1 MSTSNTSTGP
11 VTVLQSAEK
20 QRDRMTTEL
29 QVTDSHVPGPENTTT
44 VQATLPEYHIS
55 PPWQLLWDDL
65 WLFVRYFLLVP
76 FIADPL
82 WYPRR
87 DGTQYPSLSQAWVPR
102 GINWDIIQRAVT
114 ASQSWYQ
121 KLVDPFFP
129 SGEMDELYPSVGN
142 LISLSAHGILIVAQ
156 LSFLV
161 SIPFVA
167 NLPFN
172 VLLPYLL
179 GFIALNYVVC
189 MPLNAGTTN
198 GMLTSQHQR
207 WEEARHWDS
216 LRNENYREKWFFLN
230 GISVGSHWLQGNLNR
245 LSRTFHRPIVGVHN
259 PTAGIVFDLI
269 QCLLERCFYFGT
281 SDARASYALV
291 AAALSPTE
299 NNEKVVL
306 VLHSQGGLQGS
317 LIVDWLLSNY
327 PRDTLKKVEIY
338 TFGNAA
344 NHFNNPRIS
353 GTGEEGTF
361 GHIEHYGN
369 SGDFVAAWGV
379 NHFKSLVAKAALN
392 QDLERKA
399 RSFDLAYVLGRDER
413 QNNFSGLL
421 FKNAVNGHLLNQH
434 YLDRILPLN
443 DSLTSVEEE
452 SKGKPMPGTFMSS
465 RMQSDPGSRKLD
477 NEGAK
482 VYQESRLWQYIN
494 GRSPLPKVKALPANF
509 RGKVNGEHSQ

>member
-1 MSTSNTSTGP
+1 MSTSSTPTGP
-11 VTVLQSAEK
+11 VTVLQSVEK
-20 QRDRMTTEL
+20 QRNCMTTKL
-29 QVTDSHVPGPENTTT
+29 QVTDSHAPGPGNTTT
-44 VQATLPEYHIS
+44 VQATLPEYHVS

-65 WLFVRYFLLVP
+65 WLFVRHSILIP
-76 FIADPL
+76 FIVDPL

-87 DGTQYPSLSQAWVPR
+87 DGTQYPSLSQAWLPR
-102 GINWDIIQRAVT
+102 GVNWNLIQRAVT

-121 KLVDPFFP
+121 ALVDPFFP

-142 LISLSAHGILIVAQ
+142 LISLTAHGILIVAQ
-156 LSFLV
+156 VSFLV

-167 NLPFN
+167 SLPFN
-172 VLLPYLL
+172 VVIPYIL
-179 GFIALNYVVC
+179 GFIALNYFVC
-189 MPLNAGTTN
+189 MPLNAGTSN
-198 GMLTSQHQR
+198 GMLTSQHDR

-216 LRNENYREKWFFLN
+216 LRNDDYREKWIFLN

-259 PTAGIVFDLI
+259 PTVGIVFDII

-281 SDARASYALV
+281 SDTRTCYALI

-299 NNEKVVL
+299 KTDKVVL
-306 VLHSQGGLQGS
+306 ILHSQGGLEGS
-317 LIVDWLLSNY
+317 IILDWLLSNY
-327 PRDTLKKVEIY
+327 PRDTLKKMEIY

-344 NHFNNPRIS
+344 NHFNNPRVS
-353 GTGEEGTF
+353 GEEGTL

-379 NHFKSLVAKAALN
+379 NHFKSLVAKASLN

-399 RSFDLAYVLGRDER
+399 RSFDLGYILGRDER

-421 FKNAVNGHLLNQH
+421 FKNEVKGHLLNQH

-443 DSLTSVEEE
+443 VSLTGVEEE
-452 SKGKPMPGTFMSS
+452 SKGKPMPGTFMDSP
-465 RMQSDPGSRKLD
+465 MQSDEGSRKLD
-477 NEGAK
+477 REGAR

-494 GRSPLPKVKALPANF
+494 GRSPPLKVKALPANF
-509 RGKVNGEHSQ
+509 RRRPNGERTQ

>member
-1 MSTSNTSTGP
+1 MSTSSTPTGS
-11 VTVLQSAEK
+11 VTVYQSVEK
-20 QRDRMTTEL
+20 QRDRMTTKL
-29 QVTDSHVPGPENTTT
+29 QVTDSHVLGAESTTT
-44 VQATLPEYHIS
+44 VRATLPEYHVS

-65 WLFVRYFLLVP
+65 KLFLGLSPLIP
-76 FIADPL
+76 FVVDPL

-102 GINWDIIQRAVT
+102 SINWDLIQRAVT

-142 LISLSAHGILIVAQ
+142 LISLTAHGILIVAQ
-156 LSFLV
+156 LLFLV
-161 SIPFVA
+161 SIPFIA

-172 VLLPYLL
+172 VLLPYVL
-179 GFIALNYVVC
+179 GFVALNYLICV
-189 MPLNAGTTN
+189 PLNAGTRN
-198 GMLTSQHQR
+198 GMLESQHDR
-207 WEEARHWDS
+207 WEEARHWES
-216 LRNENYREKWFFLN
+216 LRNENYREKWFFHN

-259 PTAGIVFDLI
+259 PTAGIIFDII

-281 SDARASYALV
+281 SDTRGVYSV
-291 AAALSPTE
+291 IAAALSPTE
-299 NNEKVVL
+299 KNDKVVL

-317 LIVDWLLSNY
+317 LIIDWLLSNY

-344 NHFNNPRIS
+344 NHFNNPRTS
-353 GTGEEGTF
+353 GEEGIF

-392 QDLERKA
+392 RDLERKV

-421 FKNAVNGHLLNQH
+421 FKNDVKGHLLNQH

-452 SKGKPMPGTFMSS
+452 SKGKPMPGSFMNSI
-465 RMQSDPGSRKLD
+465 MQSD
-477 NEGAK
+477 
-482 VYQESRLWQYIN
+482 QESRKIDGEGARVYQQSRLWLYVN
-494 GRSPLPKVKALPANF
+494 GRSPPPEVKALPAIF
-509 RGKVNGEHSQ
+509 RGKVNGEQP

>member
-1 MSTSNTSTGP
+1 MSTSSTSAGP
-11 VTVLQSAEK
+11 VTVLQSMEK

-29 QVTDSHVPGPENTTT
+29 QVTDSNAPGPENTVT
-44 VQATLPEYHIS
+44 VRATLPEYHVS

-65 WLFVRYFLLVP
+65 VLFLRLSALIP
-76 FIADPL
+76 FVVDPL

-87 DGTQYPSLSQAWVPR
+87 DGVQYPSLSQAWVPR
-102 GINWDIIQRAVT
+102 GIDGNLIQRAV
-114 ASQSWYQ
+114 AALQSRYQ
-121 KLVDPFFP
+121 NLVDPFFP

-142 LISLSAHGILIVAQ
+142 LISVTAHGVLIVAQ
-156 LSFLV
+156 LAFLL
-161 SIPFVA
+161 SIPFLA
-167 NLPFN
+167 TLPFN
-172 VLLPYLL
+172 VLLPYIL
-179 GFIALNYVVC
+179 GFVALNYFIC

-198 GMLTSQHQR
+198 GMLTSQHDR
-207 WEEARHWDS
+207 WEEARRWDS
-216 LRNENYREKWFFLN
+216 LRNEDYREKWFFLN

-245 LSRTFHRPIVGVHN
+245 LSRTFHRPILGVHN
-259 PTAGIVFDLI
+259 PTAGIVFDII

-281 SDARASYALV
+281 SDTRACYSLI

-306 VLHSQGGLQGS
+306 ILHSQGGLEGS
-317 LIVDWLLSNY
+317 IILDWLLANY

-344 NHFNNPRIS
+344 NHFNNPRVS
-353 GTGEEGTF
+353 GEEGIL

-379 NHFKSLVAKAALN
+379 NHFKSLVAKEALN
-392 QDLERKA
+392 EDLEKKA
-399 RSFDLAYVLGRDER
+399 RSFDLAYVLGRDKK

-421 FKNAVNGHLLNQH
+421 FENHVNGHLLIQH

-443 DSLTSVEEE
+443 NSLTSVEEA
-452 SKGKPMPGTFMSS
+452 SKGKPMPGTFMDSPMHS
-465 RMQSDPGSRKLD
+465 EPDSRKID
-477 NEGAK
+477 KEGAK

-494 GRSPLPKVKALPANF
+494 GRSPPLKVKALPANF
-509 RGKVNGEHSQ
+509 RQKVNGERFQ

>member
-1 MSTSNTSTGP
+1 MAKISTTTGP
-11 VTVLQSAEK
+11 VTVLQSMEK

-29 QVTDSHVPGPENTTT
+29 QVTDSHAPGSTNTTT
-44 VQATLPEYHIS
+44 VQATLPEYHVS

-65 WLFVRYFLLVP
+65 WLFVRYSVLIP
-76 FIADPL
+76 FVVDPL

-87 DGTQYPSLSQAWVPR
+87 NGTQYPSMSQAWVPR
-102 GINWDIIQRAVT
+102 GIDWDFIQRAVT

-142 LISLSAHGILIVAQ
+142 LISITSHGILIVAQ

-161 SIPFVA
+161 SIPFA
-167 NLPFN
+167 SNLPFN
-172 VLLPYLL
+172 VLLPYIL
-179 GFIALNYVVC
+179 GFVALNYFVC

-198 GMLTSQHQR
+198 GLLTSQHDR

-259 PTAGIVFDLI
+259 PTAGIVFDII

-281 SDARASYALV
+281 SDTRTCYSLI

-299 NNEKVVL
+299 NTDKVVL
-306 VLHSQGGLQGS
+306 ILHSQGGLEGS
-317 LIVDWLLSNY
+317 IILDWLLANY
-327 PRDTLKKVEIY
+327 SRDTLKKVEIY

-344 NHFNNPRIS
+344 NHFNDPRVS
-353 GTGEEGTF
+353 GEEGIL

-369 SGDFVAAWGV
+369 AGDFVAAWGV
-379 NHFKSLVAKAALN
+379 NHFKSLVAKAGLN
-392 QDLERKA
+392 QALEKKA
-399 RSFDLAYVLGRDER
+399 QSFDLGYFLGRDKR

-421 FKNAVNGHLLNQH
+421 FKNEVNGHLLNQH

-443 DSLTSVEEE
+443 VSLTGVEEK
-452 SKGKPMPGTFMSS
+452 SKGKPMPGTFMDST
-465 RMQSDPGSRKLD
+465 MQSDPENRKID
-477 NEGAK
+477 HEGDR
-482 VYQESRLWQYIN
+482 VYQESRLWQHIN
-494 GRSPLPKVKALPANF
+494 GRSPPPKVKPLPANF
-509 RGKVNGEHSQ
+509 SGKINGEHTQ